1 MQEKK
6 DVEVSF
12 MAPAELVADVV
23 TRAAAFGWSEG
34 EFWAFAA
41 SNALYG
47 FAKAMNMTGQSGP
60 DGDE

>member
-6 DVEVSF
+6 QVEVSF

-23 TRAAAFGWSEG
+23 SRAAAFGWSEG
-34 EFWAFAA
+34 EFWAWAA
-41 SNALYG
+41 GNALYG

-60 DGDE
+60 EGDE